1 MSLVIVIGAGAGG
14 MMSAII
20 SAREG
25 RRVLLL
31 EKLPKIGAKLKATGG
46 GRCNLTNTL
55 PHEEFI
61 ASFGRE
67 GRFMSHAIDRFDAQ
81 KLQLFF
87 KEIGVETHIPDGF
100 RVFPVGHNSSTIINA
115 LKAEMDRLDI
125 EVLCSKKVTKL
136 LYEDN
141 KIRGVRTKLNDSSP
155 NKESFNIKN
164 FYADKVIIATGGMGY
179 PVLGAEGDGYSLAQ
193 SVGHTTTTLYPA
205 MMPLKT
211 KERWVENCRAD
222 TIAKVELRVD
232 IKKYRKLHAKGDLI
246 FTKNGIRGP
255 VVLDFS
261 REITPLLSKMD
272 EVPLLM
278 NLTKGM
284 NEEQIRVHFK
294 KELQKNQNHTTL
306 SLVET
311 LLPTAIG
318 IELCHLA
325 KAPTKI
331 TLGKLSPQ
339 AKDKLIKLLAW
350 TPLTINGHDGF
361 KMAMI
366 TRGGIPLK
374 EIDPKTMQSRIIE
387 GLYFCGEVMNLDG
400 PCGGYNLQWSF
411 ASGHLA
417 GSLYV

>member
-1 MSLVIVIGAGAGG
+1 
-14 MMSAII
+14 MSAIV

-25 RRVLLL
+25 ERVLLL

-55 PHEEFI
+55 SHEDFMS
-61 ASFGRE
+61 SFGRE
-67 GRFMSHAIDRFDAQ
+67 GRFMNHALTRFNAQ
-81 KLQLFF
+81 KLQSFF

-115 LKAEMDRLDI
+115 LKLEMERVGV
-125 EVLCSKKVTKL
+125 EVQCSQKVTKL
-136 LYEDN
+136 LYENN
-141 KIRGVRTKLNDSSP
+141 KIRGVST
-155 NKESFNIKN
+155 ETAC
-164 FYADKVIIATGGMGY
+164 FYAPRVIIATGGMGY
-179 PVLGAEGDGYSLAQ
+179 PILGAEGDGYSLAQ
-193 SVGHTTTTLYPA
+193 SVGHTTTSLYPA

-211 KERWVENCRAD
+211 KEDWVANCRAD

-294 KELQKNQNHTTL
+294 QELQRNQNHTTL

-311 LLPTAIG
+311 LLPTALSVA
-318 IELCHLA
+318 LCQLSDA
-325 KAPTKI
+325 STDV
-331 TLGKLSPQ
+331 TLGILLPK
-339 AKDKLIKLLAW
+339 AKDRLIKLLAW

-374 EIDPKTMQSRIIE
+374 EIDPKTMQSKIIE

-411 ASGHLA
+411 ASGYVA
-417 GSLYV
+417 GERYTRGKSHEKR

>member
-1 MSLVIVIGAGAGG
+1 MKNYSLIVIGAGPAG
-14 MMSAII
+14 MIASII
-20 SAREG
+20 AS
-25 RRVLLL
+25 RRGNDVLLL

-46 GRCNLTNTL
+46 GRCNLSNTL
-55 PHEEFI
+55 SDEEFMS
-61 ASFGRE
+61 SFGRE
-67 GRFMSHAIDRFDAQ
+67 GRFMSHALEIFNS
-81 KLQLFF
+81 KNLQIFF

-100 RVFPVGHNSSTIINA
+100 RIFPIGHNSSTIINA
-115 LKAEMDRLDI
+115 LKVEMDRLGV
-125 EVLCSKKVTKL
+125 EVLCSQKVKKLIYDQEKILGVTTQI
-136 LYEDN
+136 D
-141 KIRGVRTKLNDSSP
+141 
-155 NKESFNIKN
+155 N
-164 FYADKVIIATGGMGY
+164 FYAPKIIIATGGMGY
-179 PVLGAEGDGYSLAQ
+179 PTLGAEGDGYSLAQ
-193 SVGHTTTTLYPA
+193 SVGHTTTSLHPA
-205 MMPLKT
+205 MMPLQT
-211 KERWVENCRAD
+211 KERWGKNCRAD

-232 IKKYRKLHAKGDLI
+232 IKKYKKLYAKGDLI

-261 REITPLLSKMD
+261 REITPLLAKFD

-306 SLVET
+306 SLLET
-311 LLPTAIG
+311 LLPTSLS
-318 IELCHLA
+318 IELCKLA
-325 KAPTKI
+325 LASTDV
-331 TLGKLSPQ
+331 TLGKLP
-339 AKDKLIKLLAW
+339 AKNRDQLIRLLAW

-374 EIDPKTMQSRIIE
+374 EIEPKTMQSKKID

-411 ASGHLA
+411 ASGYMAALLIV
-417 GSLYV
+417 S